1 MRQQLG
7 AVRTDIGAGA
17 GRTCAAQCLPPP
29 LLLLA
34 ALVRLLVGVVW
45 RVPDA
50 WWGRG
55 GRA

>member
-1 MRQQLG
+1 MRQQSG
-7 AVRTDIGAGA
+7 AVRTDVGAGA